1 MKEGNFMYC
10 SKCGVEVREIDEYCW
25 NCGNRIAGAVDYN
38 KENNQKNDILNNRME
53 DEIDLTEFDLEDLP
67 TTHAGVNNFYLLEFV
82 TRMVKKENLPL
93 LLYLILNVIIIGVIS
108 TFFFSLPIY
117 WGMLVGLLLYIGS
130 VSIALSPIGEWLLRR
145 QTGCTKIEDLQ
156 VINRLE
162 PIFSEVYYKAKQKNP
177 SISDD
182 VRLFI
187 NDDAAPNAF
196 ATGRKTVCVTKGLL
210 YMSDEE
216 IKGTLAH
223 EFGHLSHK
231 DVDRLLVVQVG
242 NTVITA
248 VCVMIQV
255 AAVIFDILV
264 RISSILFG
272 GDEGIFVYIMSAISR
287 FITVTLVSLFMKLWT
302 MLGIALCMKTS
313 RNNEY
318 LADSFSTSLGYGQ
331 GLIDTLSQLGG
342 AKPKG
347 LFASLASSHP
357 DNQSRIMK
365 IREQMNGGQY
375 YE

>member
-1 MKEGNFMYC
+1 MYC

-38 KENNQKNDILNNRME
+38 KETNQKNDILNNRME